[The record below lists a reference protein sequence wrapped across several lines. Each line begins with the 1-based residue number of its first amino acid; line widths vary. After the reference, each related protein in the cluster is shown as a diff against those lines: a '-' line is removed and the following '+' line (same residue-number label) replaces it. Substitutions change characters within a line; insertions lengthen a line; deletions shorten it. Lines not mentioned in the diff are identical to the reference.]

1 MLNWRVGQA
10 LVKYGLAA
18 TEPGNGFVGILLLR
32 VRRMFSYNI
41 QFGHAAGE
49 ALLQRVQEMIGA
61 ALRPG
66 DRVDRVGDADFMIVL
81 PRLPTPQHG
90 ELAAARLQQV
100 FADGFLV
107 DEQPARVEVAIGIAL
122 APEHGTDVDL
132 LLRRVAQAS
141 MAAEA
146 SVQGVAVFHRE
157 RDGDPIPHGALYEA
171 IRNNRL
177 LAYLQPIVNV
187 ATGELAA
194 VESLARWM
202 GPDGDIATPTQF
214 IGVAEQTGLIT
225 PLTRWSLNTSAQH
238 SAQIR
243 RNFKRSLAM
252 AVNLSPRALAE
263 RGMVE
268 QIMEALSLWE
278 IDPQYLILEITE
290 TTVMQDPEASV
301 PLLKRLRDCG
311 LRIAIDDF
319 GTGNAAFTYLRHLPL
334 TELKIDHSFVTGLHT
349 SKRAMHLVE
358 SMVTLAHKLE
368 LRVVAE
374 GVDSA
379 ETLSCLH
386 DMGCDFAQGYYLGR
400 PQPIAQFLTTYG
412 PEAGKKA
419 SVGADMRQ

>member
-10 LVKYGLAA
+10 LIKYGLAA
-18 TEPGNGFVGILLLR
+18 TEPGTGFVGVLMLR
-32 VRRMFSYNI
+32 VRRMFGYNI

-49 ALLQRVQEMIGA
+49 ALLQRVQAMVAA

-66 DRVDRVGDADFMIVL
+66 DRIDRVGDADFMIVL
-81 PRLPTPQHG
+81 PRLPTPQHS

-100 FADGFLV
+100 FAEGFVV

-122 APEHGTDVDL
+122 APEHGTDVEL
-132 LLRRVAQAS
+132 LMRRVAQAS
-141 MAAEA
+141 VAAEA
-146 SVQGVAVFHRE
+146 SVQGVAVFHPG

-171 IRNNRL
+171 IRHNRL
-177 LAYLQPIVNV
+177 LAYLQPIVDV
-187 ATGELAA
+187 VTGELVA
-194 VESLARWM
+194 VESLARWP
-202 GPDGDIATPTQF
+202 GPDGDIAAPSQF
-214 IGVAEQTGLIT
+214 IAVAEQTGLIT

-238 SAQIR
+238 AALIQR
-243 RNFKRSLAM
+243 DFKRPLAM

-278 IDPQYLILEITE
+278 VDPQLLILEITE

-319 GTGNAAFTYLRHLPL
+319 GTGNAVFTYLRHLPL
-334 TELKIDHSFVTGLHT
+334 TELKIDQSFVTGLHA
-349 SKRAMHLVE
+349 SERAMHLVE
-358 SMVTLAHKLE
+358 SMIALAHKLQ

-379 ETLSCLH
+379 ESLSCLRG
-386 DMGCDFAQGYYLGR
+386 MGCDFAQGYYLGR
-400 PQPIAQFLTTYG
+400 PQPIAQFLTSYG
-412 PEAGKKA
+412 PGKQHSSSA
-419 SVGADMRQ
+419 EMGQ